1 MNDTKTVTL
10 QVSGMIRATSKNVT
24 EAHLARQP
32 GVISVDANPVSQTAT
47 VTYDPQTTSVAYLQ
61 QWVIECG
68 YHCAGQSV
76 PDHICDPTHE
86 PHDHATTQGHDTHV
100 GHGGHEARTDHG
112 GHPEHAGHEPHD
124 GHEGHEGHQAIA
136 ADGHDHVGTAVAGEH
151 AHPAAGAGDEHAGH
165 PATAADGYDHGT
177 EASGHSAQEM
187 MGHGGHGGMSMDA
200 MIRDMRN
207 RFLVAL
213 ILSIP
218 ITLWSPIGREVIGFE
233 VPAPFGLRD
242 DVFMLILSLPV
253 IFYSAWIFFDGA
265 YRALRARTL
274 DMMVLV
280 AVGVGAGWIYS
291 LIITLTGGGE
301 VFYEAA
307 TVLAT
312 FVLLGHW
319 VEMRARGGANDA
331 IRRLLELA
339 PARAVVI
346 RGGEEVEIPTSEVVP
361 GDLMLIRPGAKIP
374 TDGTVDEG
382 ESEVDESMVTGES
395 MPVEKAPGSEV
406 IGATV
411 NTVGTLRVRATKVGA
426 DTALA
431 QIVKLVQEAQ
441 NSKAPGQR
449 LADRAAFWL
458 VLVALI
464 GGTLT
469 FLVWFLAGMDV
480 PMAIL
485 FAITVVVITCPDALG
500 LATPTAIMVGTGL
513 GAKRGVLFKN
523 ASGIETAARIDTVVL
538 DKTGTLTKGEPEVT
552 DYLPVGM
559 DDLELLSLAAALE
572 RESEHPLAKAI
583 VTYADERGIPRR
595 TATAFRNVTGQG
607 AIATVDGRQ
616 VVLGNARLMAS
627 EGIDTS
633 AVDAQQQELA
643 NGGRTAI
650 MFAVDGKIA
659 GVIALADAARDT
671 ARAAIDALH
680 EQGIEVAMLT
690 GDNKPTAERIASLLG
705 IDTVIA
711 DVLPEDKS
719 AKIAELQK
727 AGKKVAMV
735 GDGVNDAPALAQAD
749 LGIAIG
755 AGTDVAIE
763 TADVVLMRSDP
774 LDVAIA
780 LKIGKGTLRKMRQNL
795 GWAIGYNAIALPIA
809 AGVFYP
815 AFGIMLTPEIA
826 AISMSGSS
834 VIVAVNALLLKRL
847 RLPAP
852 ADPATAS
859 TPTTASASG
868 GAS

>member
-1 MNDTKTVTL
+1 MNNTKTVTL

-32 GVISVDANPVSQTAT
+32 GVIAVDANPVSQTAT
-47 VTYDPQTTSVAYLQ
+47 VTYDPQTTSVAHLQ

-76 PDHICDPTHE
+76 PDHICDPAHD
-86 PHDHATTQGHDTHV
+86 PHAHQMPAGHD
-100 GHGGHEARTDHG
+100 G
-112 GHPEHAGHEPHD
+112 HAGHEGHGPHGGHD
-124 GHEGHEGHQAIA
+124 AQAGRDAHTGHEAHADPGHAGHEHHTAPDREHTGETVP
-136 ADGHDHVGTAVAGEH
+136 ADHDHPADAG
-151 AHPAAGAGDEHAGH
+151 EHAGH
-165 PATAADGYDHGT
+165 PTTPAAGGHDHGAEPT
-177 EASGHSAQEM
+177 AHSAQEM
-187 MGHGGHGGMSMDA
+187 MGHGGHHGGMSMAA

-213 ILSIP
+213 VLSIP

-265 YRALRARTL
+265 YRALRAKTL

-280 AVGVGAGWIYS
+280 AVGVGAGWLYS
-291 LIITLTGGGE
+291 LFITLTGGGE

-331 IRRLLELA
+331 IRTLLELA
-339 PARAVVI
+339 PSQAVVI
-346 RGGEEVEIPTSEVVP
+346 RDGQEVEIPTSEVVP
-361 GDLMLIRPGAKIP
+361 GDLMLVRPGAKIP
-374 TDGTVDEG
+374 TDGVVESG

-411 NTVGTLRVRATKVGA
+411 NTVGTLRVTATKVGA

-464 GGTLT
+464 GGTGT
-469 FLVWFLAGMDV
+469 FVVWLLAGMDV

-583 VTYADERGIPRR
+583 VTYADDRNIPRR

-607 AIATVDGRQ
+607 AIATVDGKQ
-616 VVLGNARLMAS
+616 VVLGNARLMAA

-633 AVDAQQQELA
+633 PVASQQQALA
-643 NGGRTAI
+643 EGGRTAI
-650 MFAVDGKIA
+650 MFAVDGQIA
-659 GVIALADAARDT
+659 GVIALADAPRDT
-671 ARAAIDALH
+671 AKAAIDALH

-690 GDNKPTAERIASLLG
+690 GDNKPTADRIAALLG

-719 AKIAELQK
+719 AKIAELQ
-727 AGKKVAMV
+727 ASGKKVAMV

-795 GWAIGYNAIALPIA
+795 GWAIGYNALALPIA

-815 AFGIMLTPEIA
+815 AFGIMLSPEIA

-847 RLPAP
+847 RLPVQPGP
-852 ADPATAS
+852 AAAAVPAAVS
-859 TPTTASASG
+859 ESAS
-868 GAS
+868 